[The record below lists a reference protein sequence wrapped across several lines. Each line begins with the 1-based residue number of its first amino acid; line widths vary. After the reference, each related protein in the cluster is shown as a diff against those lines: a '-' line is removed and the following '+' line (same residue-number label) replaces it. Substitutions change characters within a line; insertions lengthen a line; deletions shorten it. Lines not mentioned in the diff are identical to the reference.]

1 MKVKMKVDVKGAAG
15 NGETTIL
22 YQAGDTYEM
31 KTDLE
36 MQMASAWTNDGRAEQ
51 VTGTIQKKVAKGE
64 GNIKAWVQ
72 SKITKATDYLDG
84 VADYLDN
91 KEE

>member
-22 YQAGDTYEM
+22 YKAGQTYEM

-36 MQMASAWTNDGRAEQ
+36 MKMASAWTDDGRAEQ
-51 VTGTIQKKVAKGE
+51 ATSSMQKKIAKEEKKAESKVKKVAKKLFG
-64 GNIKAWVQ
+64 K
-72 SKITKATDYLDG
+72 KK
-84 VADYLDN
+84 
-91 KEE
+91 K

>member
-15 NGETTIL
+15 NGETTIM
-22 YQAGDTYEM
+22 YQAGNTYEM

-51 VTGTIQKKVAKGE
+51 VTGTIQKKV
-64 GNIKAWVQ
+64 V
-72 SKITKATDYLDG
+72 
-84 VADYLDN
+84 
-91 KEE
+91 KEEKKAESKVKKVVKKILGKKKK

>member
-15 NGETTIL
+15 NGEPTIM
-22 YQAGDTYEM
+22 YEAGNTYEM

-51 VTGTIQKKVAKGE
+51 VTGSIQKKVAKE
-64 GNIKAWVQ
+64 EKKAE
-72 SKITKATDYLDG
+72 SKVKKVVKKILGK
-84 VADYLDN
+84 
-91 KEE
+91 KKK

>member
-51 VTGTIQKKVAKGE
+51 VTGTIQKKVAKEEKKAESKVKKVVKKILGKKKK
-64 GNIKAWVQ
+64 IKVFKCQ
-72 SKITKATDYLDG
+72 
-84 VADYLDN
+84 
-91 KEE
+91 E

>member
-22 YQAGDTYEM
+22 YQAGNTYEM

-36 MQMASAWTNDGRAEQ
+36 MKMASVWANDGRAEQ
-51 VTGTIQKKVAKGE
+51 VTGTIQKKVAKEEKKAESKVKKVAKKIFG
-64 GNIKAWVQ
+64 IK
-72 SKITKATDYLDG
+72 K
-84 VADYLDN
+84 
-91 KEE
+91 

>member
-22 YQAGDTYEM
+22 YKAGQTYEM

-36 MQMASAWTNDGRAEQ
+36 MQMAGAWTNDGRAEQ
-51 VTGTIQKKVAKGE
+51 ASASMQKKVIKEEKKAESKVKKVAK
-64 GNIKAWVQ
+64 
-72 SKITKATDYLDG
+72 KIFGK
-84 VADYLDN
+84 
-91 KEE
+91 KKK

>member
-15 NGETTIL
+15 NGETTIM
-22 YQAGDTYEM
+22 YQSGNTYEM

-51 VTGTIQKKVAKGE
+51 VTGTIQKKVAK
-64 GNIKAWVQ
+64 
-72 SKITKATDYLDG
+72 
-84 VADYLDN
+84 
-91 KEE
+91 EEKKS

>member
-22 YQAGDTYEM
+22 YKAGQTYEM

-36 MQMASAWTNDGRAEQ
+36 MQMAGAWTNDGRAEQ
-51 VTGTIQKKVAKGE
+51 ATASMQKKAIKEEKKAESKVKKVAK
-64 GNIKAWVQ
+64 
-72 SKITKATDYLDG
+72 KIFGK
-84 VADYLDN
+84 
-91 KEE
+91 KKK

>member
-15 NGETTIL
+15 NGETTIM
-22 YQAGDTYEM
+22 YQSGNTYEM

-51 VTGTIQKKVAKGE
+51 VTGTIQKKVAKE
-64 GNIKAWVQ
+64 EKKAE
-72 SKITKATDYLDG
+72 SKVKKVVKKILGK
-84 VADYLDN
+84 
-91 KEE
+91 KKK

>member
-22 YQAGDTYEM
+22 YQAGNTYEM

-36 MQMASAWTNDGRAEQ
+36 MKMASVWADDGRAEQ
-51 VTGTIQKKVAKGE
+51 VTGTIQKKVAKE
-64 GNIKAWVQ
+64 EKKAE
-72 SKITKATDYLDG
+72 SKVKK
-84 VADYLDN
+84 VA
-91 KEE
+91 KKIFGKKK

>member
-15 NGETTIL
+15 NGETTIM
-22 YQAGDTYEM
+22 YQAGNTYEM

-51 VTGTIQKKVAKGE
+51 VTGTIQKKVAKE
-64 GNIKAWVQ
+64 EKKAE
-72 SKITKATDYLDG
+72 SKVKKVVKKILGK
-84 VADYLDN
+84 
-91 KEE
+91 KKK

>member
-22 YQAGDTYEM
+22 YKAGQTYEM

-36 MQMASAWTNDGRAEQ
+36 MQMAGAWTNDGRAEQ
-51 VTGTIQKKVAKGE
+51 ATASMQKKLLKKKKKL
-64 GNIKAWVQ
+64 NLK
-72 SKITKATDYLDG
+72 
-84 VADYLDN
+84 
-91 KEE
+91 

>member
-22 YQAGDTYEM
+22 YKAGQTYEM

-36 MQMASAWTNDGRAEQ
+36 MQMAGAWTNDGRAEQ
-51 VTGTIQKKVAKGE
+51 ATASMKKKVIKEEKKAESKVKKVAK
-64 GNIKAWVQ
+64 
-72 SKITKATDYLDG
+72 KIFGK
-84 VADYLDN
+84 
-91 KEE
+91 KKK

>member
-22 YQAGDTYEM
+22 YKAGQTYEM

-36 MQMASAWTNDGRAEQ
+36 MQMAGAWTNEGRAEQ
-51 VTGTIQKKVAKGE
+51 ATDSMQKKV
-64 GNIKAWVQ
+64 I
-72 SKITKATDYLDG
+72 
-84 VADYLDN
+84 
-91 KEE
+91 KEEKKS